1 MNLNI
6 LNPFVDS
13 VVLFVSQ
20 LVLYLP
26 KLLFAYVLWL
36 VGKWL
41 IDKGVKLIN
50 LTNIKALK
58 KADKLRD
65 VVEKAFIITA
75 KVLLILVILDT
86 FGIGSTI
93 IGALLSGLT
102 WMIAIAL
109 GLSFGKALEPAAKE
123 IVDGIR
129 KSVSSK

>member
-6 LNPFVDS
+6 LNPFVNS
-13 VVLFVSQ
+13 IVLFLSQ

-41 IDKGVKLIN
+41 IGKGVKLIN
-50 LTNIKALK
+50 LTNIGALK
-58 KADKLRD
+58 KSDKLRNA
-65 VVEKAFIITA
+65 VEKAFVITA

-102 WMIAIAL
+102 WTIAIAL
-109 GLSFGKALEPAAKE
+109 GLSFGKALEPVAKE
-123 IVDGIR
+123 IVDDIR
-129 KSVSSK
+129 GSISSE